1 VRNPVLQSVVV
12 VLLVH
17 PRCMCEQLEISALHD
32 RVTGV
37 GWLLAFKEQLAR
49 AFEESKEIR
58 KQKHIQEF
66 L

>member
-1 VRNPVLQSVVV
+1 MIESLG
-12 VLLVH
+12 L
-17 PRCMCEQLEISALHD
+17 
-32 RVTGV
+32 V
-37 GWLLAFKEQLAR
+37 GWLVACLLAFKEQLAR